1 VAQNCVELITRKAY
15 QTGLTVQCRLDQN
28 AYEKGTKL
36 SDEQIASLNITP
48 AEFHGGWNCTIEARN
63 PDC

>member
-1 VAQNCVELITRKAY
+1 
-15 QTGLTVQCRLDQN
+15 LDQN